1 MVYIW
6 MKVTQD
12 EFELPLA
19 IADSSTELA
28 IICGTTANNIR
39 STVAKG
45 RSGII
50 KNPSFIVVKVE
61 EGETND

>member
-1 MVYIW
+1 MKIW

-12 EFELPLA
+12 EYALPLA
-19 IADSSTELA
+19 IADSSYELA
-28 IICGTTANNIR
+28 KICGTTANNVR

-45 RSGII
+45 KSGII

-61 EGETND
+61 EGETDD

>member
-1 MVYIW
+1 MKIW

-19 IADSSTELA
+19 VANTSYELA
-28 IICGTTANNIR
+28 KICGTTANNVR

-45 RSGII
+45 KSGII
-50 KNPSFIVVKVE
+50 KNPSFVMVEVK
-61 EGETND
+61 EGETDEC

>member
-1 MVYIW
+1 MKIW

-19 IADSSTELA
+19 VADSSYELA
-28 IICGTTANNIR
+28 KMCGTTANNVR
-39 STVAKG
+39 STVAKAK
-45 RSGII
+45 SGII
-50 KNPSFIVVKVE
+50 KNPSFVMVKVE